1 MEICDGAQ
9 AMSCEEAGYFGGTT
23 VCSNECALDTQECNP
38 CAPTNQTCIIA
49 LIKKIDVAVSSGT
62 RVAFGDGQFISI
74 YDGASIAKTF
84 PLDISGIVAVTNG
97 WLVGTRDPDAIVP
110 MASDGTL
117 GTPQYAIA
125 YDMAVAANRVLV
137 TKLIGGQAYAEI
149 RDESGVLVVPV
160 FSLPVGWKYRPR
172 VLATSSS
179 FFVTED
185 GATVRIGLDGSQTM
199 LPDFHGGWM
208 VWGGT
213 AGWSLGRVGVDDTYA
228 VERFDEAG
236 AVLGSFTVAL
246 GNVIDAIGDGD
257 DLLVIRYQSTDPV
270 SRLEVVRLDASG
282 ALGVPEPFGVGD
294 TQNAMSDMNY
304 SPAARLGDDLV
315 VSWQDHDQ
323 TWVARIAPPQ

>member
-1 MEICDGAQ
+1 
-9 AMSCEEAGYFGGTT
+9 
-23 VCSNECALDTQECNP
+23 
-38 CAPTNQTCIIA
+38 
-49 LIKKIDVAVSSGT
+49 
-62 RVAFGDGQFISI
+62 
-74 YDGASIAKTF
+74 
-84 PLDISGIVAVTNG
+84 
-97 WLVGTRDPDAIVP
+97 
-110 MASDGTL
+110 
-117 GTPQYAIA
+117 
-125 YDMAVAANRVLV
+125 
-137 TKLIGGQAYAEI
+137 
-149 RDESGVLVVPV
+149 VVPV
-160 FSLPVGWKYRPR
+160 FSLPVGWKYRPQ
-172 VLATSSS
+172 VLASNSG

-199 LPDFHGGWM
+199 LPDFQGGWM

-236 AVLGSFTVAL
+236 TVLGSFTVTL

-294 TQNAMSDMNY
+294 TQNAMLDMNY